1 MNIDKLLEY
10 LQEKKNIEFFYE
22 LQKLKNFTIN
32 DIQQLISNNSDKP
45 IKEMLSQIKLQ
56 KRNLEKIPTSG
67 ELLFTEQG
75 AQQASSCE
83 LAQYHAKKLKTF
95 NTVADLCCG
104 IGVDLINIAK
114 DKKQVYA
121 VDMDIDTLKLA
132 EFNCKKYKLK
142 NIDFKL
148 DRAEQ
153 FNQPVDAIFI
163 DPDRRPGSFR
173 KIAPEEYSPPFSKIL
188 ELRKICPNI
197 AVKLSPA
204 LDYEK
209 LDLPHDSTLEFVSEN
224 GTLKEILLCMGDLA
238 TKNCERKA
246 VLLPS
251 YFTLQNSNIKI
262 KVTNIQKYLFEPD
275 AAVIRAGLVQELGN
289 KIGYDL
295 IDAKLALL
303 TGSQIVEKDFGK
315 IYKVEEIMK
324 YNLKK
329 VRKYIRENEIGE
341 LIIKTRGFP
350 ESVEKFRKKIKLKG
364 NNSVVMFILRTGDD
378 HIIVFSQKCCH
389 PDESLTLFST
399 GRNGII

>member
-10 LQEKKNIEFFYE
+10 LQTKENIEFFCE

-56 KRNLEKIPTSG
+56 KRNLDKIPISN

-75 AQQASSCE
+75 AQQASSWK
-83 LAQYHAKKLKTF
+83 LAQYHAEKLKAY
-95 NTVADLCCG
+95 NTAADLCCG
-104 IGVDLINIAK
+104 IGVDLLNIAGNK
-114 DKKQVYA
+114 EQVYA
-121 VDMDIDTLKLA
+121 VDIDIDTLKLA
-132 EFNCKKYKLK
+132 EFNCKKYDLK

-148 DRAEQ
+148 NKAEE
-153 FNQPVDAIFI
+153 FKQPVDAIFI
-163 DPDRRPGSFR
+163 DPDRRPGNFR

-224 GTLKEILLCMGDLA
+224 GTLKEILLCMGELA
-238 TKNCERKA
+238 TENCERKA
-246 VLLPS
+246 ILLPS
-251 YFTLQNSNIKI
+251 HLTLQNSNIKTKI
-262 KVTNIQKYLFEPD
+262 TNIRKYLFEPD
-275 AAVIRAGLVQELGN
+275 AAVIRAGLVQELGCKLN
-289 KIGYDL
+289 YNL
-295 IDAKLALL
+295 IDSKLALL
-303 TGSQIVEKDFGK
+303 TGSQVVKRDFGK
-315 IYKVEEIMK
+315 IYEVEEIMK

-329 VRKYIRENEIGE
+329 VRKYVRENEIGE

-364 NNSVVMFILRTGDD
+364 DNSVVMFILRMGDD
-378 HIIVFSQKCCH
+378 HIIVFSQVC
-389 PDESLTLFST
+389 
-399 GRNGII
+399 